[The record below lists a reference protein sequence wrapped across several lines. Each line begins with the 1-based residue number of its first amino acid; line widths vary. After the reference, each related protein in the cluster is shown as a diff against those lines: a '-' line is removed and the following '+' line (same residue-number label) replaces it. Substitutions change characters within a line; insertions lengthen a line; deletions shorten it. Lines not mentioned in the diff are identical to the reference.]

1 LLAGEDLRLEA
12 IPKSDGG
19 CFKSRENSSRS
30 SRVSAKRASPE
41 RERKFESREID
52 VGWEE
57 EMADIN
63 LIQEKVK
70 LLPEP
75 TQQQVLDF
83 VDYLLQRSRH
93 EDLLWSKLSLRWA
106 LRDLEDEEWPKYDG
120 QDLKEKW
127 A

>member
-1 LLAGEDLRLEA
+1 
-12 IPKSDGG
+12 
-19 CFKSRENSSRS
+19 
-30 SRVSAKRASPE
+30 
-41 RERKFESREID
+41 
-52 VGWEE
+52 
-57 EMADIN
+57 MADIS

-83 VDYLLQRSRH
+83 VDYLVQRPRQ

-106 LRDLEDEEWPKYDG
+106 LRDLEDEEWPQYNAH
-120 QDLKEKW
+120 DLKEKPW

>member
-1 LLAGEDLRLEA
+1 
-12 IPKSDGG
+12 
-19 CFKSRENSSRS
+19 
-30 SRVSAKRASPE
+30 
-41 RERKFESREID
+41 
-52 VGWEE
+52 
-57 EMADIN
+57 MANIN

-83 VDYLLQRSRH
+83 VDYLLQRSRQ

-106 LRDLEDEEWPKYDG
+106 LRDLEDEEWPRYDA